1 MTDVDYQ
8 VECLTRDLLLILIE
22 RRQISLQE
30 ALSCLY
36 NSDTYARLK
45 DPRSG
50 LYFQSPG
57 YVYDFL
63 EKEINTGK
71 MG

>member
-8 VECLTRDLLLILIE
+8 VECLARDLLMLLME
-22 RRQISLQE
+22 RRQLSLQE

-36 NSDTYARLK
+36 TSKTYARLK

-63 EKEINTGK
+63 EEEAKT
-71 MG
+71 MS